1 MTEVIVISGF
11 WSPASPPTEIYA
23 RYIGY
28 MVTPTS
34 QKSREYILQ
43 THFSPALS
51 NSLSGTPLLPRPSQY
66 ARRVAQRGQPS
77 RPPSQTPHPAT
88 ASTSAR
94 RRRRRTPAFRANRMH
109 HHRTERH
116 KPATELPRPLPPH
129 RDPSFSKRARSSAL
143 SKIRPAPAFHP
154 ASGITG
160 SAALPVLRAIST
172 TTPLP
177 RWVSMG
183 AAVVLPR
190 AHPSELSR
198 PLPVPS

>member
-1 MTEVIVISGF
+1 MPSH
-11 WSPASPPTEIYA
+11 
-23 RYIGY
+23 
-28 MVTPTS
+28 TS
-34 QKSREYILQ
+34 RDLAHTQ
-43 THFSPALS
+43 TRHALPALA
-51 NSLSGTPLLPRPSQY
+51 NSLSGTPRPPRPTQLE
-66 ARRVAQRGQPS
+66 RRAAQRGQPS

-109 HHRTERH
+109 LHTTERR

-154 ASGITG
+154 ASGISG

-183 AAVVLPR
+183 AGVSLPR
-190 AHPSELSR
+190 ARPSDPFR
-198 PLPVPS
+198 PLPAPT